1 MNTTFDKTRFV
12 KLLKW
17 EMMTERKDYM
27 RFAIGIALTL
37 TILFCA
43 TIISRYFDDV
53 NGYPEDT
60 LIMFKKDTVMILS
73 NLAWTVYLFTIFLGA
88 SFVFKNVATKQQRI
102 AFFSLPASNLEKFLV
117 RLFHVMIG
125 YPLCFLVA
133 LAFADIMQLFL
144 SFILLKGPDYS
155 VVVKS
160 VTALFTPIYSD
171 LNGEIIKGCLL
182 FPNGFT
188 LVGIMESLSYLT
200 FFAFNYAFWIFCGTL
215 FRRNAWLLTLASQ
228 VVIGF
233 VVIMIIR
240 VFPFPSI
247 GNLPNES
254 SALALAYLCIAI
266 AWVVIALMYWGS
278 YRLFSRM
285 QVINNTL
292 LILM

>member
-37 TILFCA
+37 TSLFCA
-43 TIISRYFDDV
+43 NIISRYFDDV
-53 NGYPEDT
+53 NGYTED
-60 LIMFKKDTVMILS
+60 LIIMFKKDTVMILS
-73 NLAWTVYLFTIFLGA
+73 NLAWTVYLFAIFLGA
-88 SFVFKNVATKQQRI
+88 SFVFKNVATKQKRI

-182 FPNGFT
+182 FPNGLT
-188 LVGIMESLSYLT
+188 LVGIMESLSYPT

-240 VFPFPSI
+240 VFCSPSV
-247 GNLPNES
+247 GNSLNES
-254 SALALAYLCIAI
+254 SALALAYLFIAI
-266 AWVVIALMYWGS
+266 AWVVIALMYCGS

-285 QVINNTL
+285 QVINNKWL
-292 LILM
+292 NV

>member
-17 EMMTERKDYM
+17 DMMTERKDYM
-27 RFAIGIALTL
+27 RFAIGIALAL
-37 TILFCA
+37 TFLFCA

-53 NGYPEDT
+53 NGYTEDT
-60 LIMFKKDTVMILS
+60 LIMLKKATVMILS
-73 NLAWTVYLFTIFLGA
+73 NLAWTVYLFAIFLGA

-117 RLFHVMIG
+117 RLFHVTIG

-155 VVVKS
+155 VVVKMITMLYS
-160 VTALFTPIYSD
+160 PICNEIS
-171 LNGEIIKGCLL
+171 GEVIKGCLL
-182 FPNGFT
+182 FPHGFT

-233 VVIMIIR
+233 VVIMIFR
-240 VFPFPSI
+240 VLSFPSI
-247 GNLPNES
+247 GNLLNES
-254 SALALAYLCIAI
+254 SALGLAYLFIAI
-266 AWVVIALMYWGS
+266 AWVVIALMYWVS

-285 QVINNTL
+285 QVINNKWL
-292 LILM
+292 NV

>member
-37 TILFCA
+37 TFLFSA

-53 NGYPEDT
+53 NGYTEDT
-60 LIMFKKDTVMILS
+60 LIMLKKATVMILS
-73 NLAWTVYLFTIFLGA
+73 NLAWTVYLFAIFLGA

-182 FPNGFT
+182 FPHGFT
-188 LVGIMESLSYLT
+188 LVGIMESLSYFT

-240 VFPFPSI
+240 VFPFPSV

-254 SALALAYLCIAI
+254 SALALAYLCIAM

-285 QVINNTL
+285 QVINNKWL
-292 LILM
+292 NV

>member
-17 EMMTERKDYM
+17 EMMIERKDYM

-37 TILFCA
+37 TFLFCA

-53 NGYPEDT
+53 NGYTEDT
-60 LIMFKKDTVMILS
+60 LIMLKKATVMMLS
-73 NLAWTVYLFTIFLGA
+73 NFAWAVYLFAIFLGA

-117 RLFHVMIG
+117 RLLHVMIG

-160 VTALFTPIYSD
+160 VTALFTPIYND
-171 LNGEIIKGCLL
+171 LNGEIIKGWLL

-233 VVIMIIR
+233 VVIMLIR
-240 VFPFPSI
+240 VFCSPSV
-247 GNLPNES
+247 GNSLNES

-285 QVINNTL
+285 QVINNKWL
-292 LILM
+292 NV

>member
-37 TILFCA
+37 TFLFCA

-160 VTALFTPIYSD
+160 VTALFTPIYKD

-240 VFPFPSI
+240 VFPFPSV

-285 QVINNTL
+285 QVVNNKWL
-292 LILM
+292 NV

>member
-17 EMMTERKDYM
+17 EMMTGRKDYM

-37 TILFCA
+37 TFLFCA
-43 TIISRYFDDV
+43 TIISLYFDDV
-53 NGYPEDT
+53 NRYPEDVM
-60 LIMFKKDTVMILS
+60 LGFKKGIAMKLS
-73 NLAWTVYLFTIFLGA
+73 VFAWTVYLFAIFLGV

-117 RLFHVMIG
+117 RLLHVMIG

-155 VVVKS
+155 VVVES
-160 VTALFTPIYSD
+160 VTALFTPIYND
-171 LNGEIIKGCLL
+171 INGEIIKGCLL

-188 LVGIMESLSYLT
+188 LVGITESLSYFT

-233 VVIMIIR
+233 VVIMLLR
-240 VFPFPSI
+240 VFSFPSV
-247 GNLPNES
+247 GNSLNES
-254 SALALAYLCIAI
+254 SALALAYLFIAI

-278 YRLFSRM
+278 YRLFSCM
-285 QVINNTL
+285 QVINNKWL
-292 LILM
+292 NV

>member
-37 TILFCA
+37 TFLFCA

-60 LIMFKKDTVMILS
+60 LIMFKKDIVMILS
-73 NLAWTVYLFTIFLGA
+73 ILAWTVYLFAIFLGA

-188 LVGIMESLSYLT
+188 LVGIMESLCYPT

-247 GNLPNES
+247 GNSLNES

-285 QVINNTL
+285 QVINNKWL
-292 LILM
+292 NV

>member
-37 TILFCA
+37 TSLFCA
-43 TIISRYFDDV
+43 SIISRYFDDV
-53 NGYPEDT
+53 NGYTED
-60 LIMFKKDTVMILS
+60 LIIMFKKDTVMILS
-73 NLAWTVYLFTIFLGA
+73 NLAWTVYLFAIFLGA

-155 VVVKS
+155 VLVKS

-188 LVGIMESLSYLT
+188 LVGVMESLSYPT

-215 FRRNAWLLTLASQ
+215 FSRNAWLLTLASQ

-240 VFPFPSI
+240 VFCSPSV
-247 GNLPNES
+247 GNSLNES
-254 SALALAYLCIAI
+254 SALALVYLFIAI
-266 AWVVIALMYWGS
+266 AWVVIALMYCGS

-285 QVINNTL
+285 QVVNNKWL
-292 LILM
+292 NV

>member
-17 EMMTERKDYM
+17 DMMTERKDYM

-37 TILFCA
+37 TFLFCA

-53 NGYPEDT
+53 NGYTED
-60 LIMFKKDTVMILS
+60 LIIMFKKSTVMILS
-73 NLAWTVYLFTIFLGA
+73 NFAWTVYLFAIFLGA

-155 VVVKS
+155 VLVKMITMLYS
-160 VTALFTPIYSD
+160 PIYNEIS
-171 LNGEIIKGCLL
+171 GEVIKGCLL
-182 FPNGFT
+182 FPHGFT

-240 VFPFPSI
+240 VFPFPSV

-285 QVINNTL
+285 QVINNKWL
-292 LILM
+292 NV

>member
-37 TILFCA
+37 TFLFCA

-160 VTALFTPIYSD
+160 VTALFTPIYKD
-171 LNGEIIKGCLL
+171 INGEIIKGWLL

-188 LVGIMESLSYLT
+188 LVGIMESLSYFT

-233 VVIMIIR
+233 VVIMIFR
-240 VFPFPSI
+240 VLSFPSV
-247 GNLPNES
+247 GNLLNES
-254 SALALAYLCIAI
+254 SALALAYLFIAI

-285 QVINNTL
+285 QVINNKWL
-292 LILM
+292 NV

>member
-37 TILFCA
+37 TSLFCA

-53 NGYPEDT
+53 NGYTED
-60 LIMFKKDTVMILS
+60 LIIMFKKDTVMILS
-73 NLAWTVYLFTIFLGA
+73 NLAWTVYLFAIFLGA

-102 AFFSLPASNLEKFLV
+102 AFFSLPASNMEKFLV

-144 SFILLKGPDYS
+144 SFILLKSPDYS

-188 LVGIMESLSYLT
+188 LVGIMESLSYPT

-240 VFPFPSI
+240 VFCSPSV
-247 GNLPNES
+247 GNSLNES
-254 SALALAYLCIAI
+254 SALALAYLFIAI

-285 QVINNTL
+285 QVINNKWL
-292 LILM
+292 NV

>member
-1 MNTTFDKTRFV
+1 MNTSFDKTRFV

-37 TILFCA
+37 TLLFCA
-43 TIISRYFDDV
+43 TIIALYFDDV
-53 NGYPEDT
+53 NGYPEDVM
-60 LIMFKKDTVMILS
+60 LEFKKGIAMELS
-73 NLAWTVYLFTIFLGA
+73 VFAWAVYLFAIFLGA

-117 RLFHVMIG
+117 RLLHVMIG

-133 LAFADIMQLFL
+133 LAFADVMQLFL

-155 VVVKS
+155 VMVKS
-160 VTALFTPIYSD
+160 VTALFTPFYNDI
-171 LNGEIIKGCLL
+171 NGEIIKGYLL

-188 LVGIMESLSYLT
+188 LVGITESLSYLT

-233 VVIMIIR
+233 VVIMIFR
-240 VFPFPSI
+240 VLSFPSI
-247 GNLPNES
+247 GNLLNES
-254 SALALAYLCIAI
+254 SALALAYLFIAI

-285 QVINNTL
+285 QVINNKWL
-292 LILM
+292 NV

>member
-37 TILFCA
+37 TSLFCA
-43 TIISRYFDDV
+43 NIISRYFDDV
-53 NGYPEDT
+53 NGYTED
-60 LIMFKKDTVMILS
+60 LIIMFKKDTVMILS
-73 NLAWTVYLFTIFLGA
+73 NLAWTVYLFAIFLGA

-188 LVGIMESLSYLT
+188 LVGIMESLSYPT
-200 FFAFNYAFWIFCGTL
+200 FFAFNYAFWIFCGAL

-240 VFPFPSI
+240 VFCSPSV
-247 GNLPNES
+247 GNSLNES
-254 SALALAYLCIAI
+254 SALALAYLFIAI
-266 AWVVIALMYWGS
+266 AWVVIALMYCGS

-285 QVINNTL
+285 QVINNKWL
-292 LILM
+292 NV

>member
-1 MNTTFDKTRFV
+1 
-12 KLLKW
+12 
-17 EMMTERKDYM
+17 
-27 RFAIGIALTL
+27 
-37 TILFCA
+37 
-43 TIISRYFDDV
+43 
-53 NGYPEDT
+53 
-60 LIMFKKDTVMILS
+60 MILS

-285 QVINNTL
+285 QVINNKWL
-292 LILM
+292 NV

>member
-37 TILFCA
+37 TFLFCA
-43 TIISRYFDDV
+43 SIISRYFDDV
-53 NGYPEDT
+53 NGYTED
-60 LIMFKKDTVMILS
+60 LIIMFKKDTVMILS
-73 NLAWTVYLFTIFLGA
+73 NLAWTVYLFAIFLGA

-188 LVGIMESLSYLT
+188 LVGIMESLIYPT

-228 VVIGF
+228 MVIGF

-240 VFPFPSI
+240 VFCSPSV
-247 GNLPNES
+247 GNSLNES
-254 SALALAYLCIAI
+254 SALALVYLFIAI
-266 AWVVIALMYWGS
+266 AWVVIALMYCGS

-285 QVINNTL
+285 QVVNNKWL
-292 LILM
+292 NV

>member
-37 TILFCA
+37 TFLFCA

-53 NGYPEDT
+53 NGYTEDT
-60 LIMFKKDTVMILS
+60 LIMLKKATVMMLS
-73 NLAWTVYLFTIFLGA
+73 NFAWAVYLFAIFLGA

-155 VVVKS
+155 VVVKMITMLYS
-160 VTALFTPIYSD
+160 PIYNEIS
-171 LNGEIIKGCLL
+171 GEVIKGCLL

-188 LVGIMESLSYLT
+188 LVGVMESLSYLT

-233 VVIMIIR
+233 VVIMIFR
-240 VFPFPSI
+240 VLSFPSI
-247 GNLPNES
+247 GNLLNES
-254 SALALAYLCIAI
+254 SALTLAYLFIAI

-285 QVINNTL
+285 QVINNKWL
-292 LILM
+292 NV

>member
-37 TILFCA
+37 TFLFCA

-144 SFILLKGPDYS
+144 SFILLKSPDYS

-285 QVINNTL
+285 QVINNKWL
-292 LILM
+292 NV

>member
-17 EMMTERKDYM
+17 EMMTGRKDYM

-37 TILFCA
+37 TFLFCA
-43 TIISRYFDDV
+43 TIISLYFDDM
-53 NGYPEDT
+53 NRYPEDVM
-60 LIMFKKDTVMILS
+60 LGFKKGIAMKLS
-73 NLAWTVYLFTIFLGA
+73 VFAWTVYLFAIFLGA

-117 RLFHVMIG
+117 RLLHVMIG

-155 VVVKS
+155 VVVES
-160 VTALFTPIYSD
+160 VTVLFTPIYND
-171 LNGEIIKGCLL
+171 INGEIIKGCLL

-188 LVGIMESLSYLT
+188 LVGITESLSYFT

-233 VVIMIIR
+233 VVIMILR
-240 VFPFPSI
+240 VLCFPSVD
-247 GNLPNES
+247 NSLDES

-285 QVINNTL
+285 QVINNKWL
-292 LILM
+292 NV

>member
-17 EMMTERKDYM
+17 EMMTGRKDYM

-37 TILFCA
+37 TFLFCA
-43 TIISRYFDDV
+43 TIIALYFDDV
-53 NGYPEDT
+53 NRYPEDVM
-60 LIMFKKDTVMILS
+60 LEFKKGIAMELS
-73 NLAWTVYLFTIFLGA
+73 VFAWAVYLFAIFLGA

-117 RLFHVMIG
+117 RLLHVMIG

-160 VTALFTPIYSD
+160 VTALFTPFYKDI
-171 LNGEIIKGCLL
+171 NGEIIKGWLL

-240 VFPFPSI
+240 VLGFPSV
-247 GNLPNES
+247 GNLLNES

-285 QVINNTL
+285 QVVNNKWL
-292 LILM
+292 NV

>member
-37 TILFCA
+37 TFLFCA

-53 NGYPEDT
+53 NGYTEDT
-60 LIMFKKDTVMILS
+60 LIMLKKATVMILS
-73 NLAWTVYLFTIFLGA
+73 NFAWAVYLFAIFLGA

-133 LAFADIMQLFL
+133 LVFADIMQLFL

-155 VVVKS
+155 VVVKMITMLYS
-160 VTALFTPIYSD
+160 PIYNEIS
-171 LNGEIIKGCLL
+171 GEVIKGCLL
-182 FPNGFT
+182 FPHGFT

-233 VVIMIIR
+233 VVIMILR
-240 VFPFPSI
+240 VLSFPSI
-247 GNLPNES
+247 GNLLNES

-285 QVINNTL
+285 QVINNKWL
-292 LILM
+292 NV

>member
-37 TILFCA
+37 TFLFSA

-53 NGYPEDT
+53 NGYTED
-60 LIMFKKDTVMILS
+60 LIIMFKKSSVMILS
-73 NLAWTVYLFTIFLGA
+73 DLAWTVYLFAIFLGA

-117 RLFHVMIG
+117 RLLHVMIG

-160 VTALFTPIYSD
+160 VTALFTPIYKD
-171 LNGEIIKGCLL
+171 INGEIIKGWLL

-233 VVIMIIR
+233 VVIMIFR
-240 VFPFPSI
+240 VLSFPSI
-247 GNLPNES
+247 GNLLNES
-254 SALALAYLCIAI
+254 SALALAYLFIAI

-285 QVINNTL
+285 QVINNKWL
-292 LILM
+292 NV

>member
-1 MNTTFDKTRFV
+1 MNTSFDKTRFV

-37 TILFCA
+37 TFLFCA
-43 TIISRYFDDV
+43 TIIALYFDDV
-53 NGYPEDT
+53 NGYPEDVM
-60 LIMFKKDTVMILS
+60 LELKKGIAMKLS
-73 NLAWTVYLFTIFLGA
+73 VFAWTVYLFTIFLGA

-117 RLFHVMIG
+117 RLLHVMIG

-160 VTALFTPIYSD
+160 VTAQFTPIYKD
-171 LNGEIIKGCLL
+171 INGEIIKGWLL

-240 VFPFPSI
+240 VLGFPSV
-247 GNLPNES
+247 GNLLNES

-285 QVINNTL
+285 QVINNKWL
-292 LILM
+292 NV

>member
-17 EMMTERKDYM
+17 EMMTGRKDYM

-37 TILFCA
+37 TFLFCA
-43 TIISRYFDDV
+43 TIIALYFDDV
-53 NGYPEDT
+53 NGYPEDVM
-60 LIMFKKDTVMILS
+60 LEFKKGIAMKLS
-73 NLAWTVYLFTIFLGA
+73 VFAWTVYLFTIFLGA

-117 RLFHVMIG
+117 RLLHVMIG

-133 LAFADIMQLFL
+133 LAFADVMQLFL

-155 VVVKS
+155 VMVKS
-160 VTALFTPIYSD
+160 VTALFTPFYNDI
-171 LNGEIIKGCLL
+171 NGEIIKGYLL

-188 LVGIMESLSYLT
+188 LVGITESLSYLT

-240 VFPFPSI
+240 VLGFPSV
-247 GNLPNES
+247 GNLLNES

-285 QVINNTL
+285 QVVNNKWL
-292 LILM
+292 NV

>member
-1 MNTTFDKTRFV
+1 MNTSFDKTRFV

-17 EMMTERKDYM
+17 EMMTGRKDYM

-37 TILFCA
+37 TFLFCA
-43 TIISRYFDDV
+43 TIIALYFDDV
-53 NGYPEDT
+53 NGYPEDVM
-60 LIMFKKDTVMILS
+60 LEFKKGIAMELS
-73 NLAWTVYLFTIFLGA
+73 VFAWAVYLFAIFLGA

-117 RLFHVMIG
+117 RLLHVMIG

-133 LAFADIMQLFL
+133 LAFADVMQLFL

-155 VVVKS
+155 VMVKS
-160 VTALFTPIYSD
+160 VTALFTPFYNDI
-171 LNGEIIKGCLL
+171 NGEIIKGYLL

-188 LVGIMESLSYLT
+188 LVGITESLSYLT

-240 VFPFPSI
+240 VLGFPSV
-247 GNLPNES
+247 GNLLNES

-285 QVINNTL
+285 QVINNKWL
-292 LILM
+292 NV

>member
-37 TILFCA
+37 TFLFCA
-43 TIISRYFDDV
+43 NIISRYFDDV
-53 NGYPEDT
+53 NGYTED
-60 LIMFKKDTVMILS
+60 LIIKFKKDTVMILS
-73 NLAWTVYLFTIFLGA
+73 NLAWTVYLFAIFLGA

-171 LNGEIIKGCLL
+171 LNGEIIKGFL
-182 FPNGFT
+182 FSNGFT

-240 VFPFPSI
+240 VFCSPSV
-247 GNLPNES
+247 GNSLNES
-254 SALALAYLCIAI
+254 SALALAYLFIAI
-266 AWVVIALMYWGS
+266 AWVVIALMYCGS

-285 QVINNTL
+285 QVVNNKWL
-292 LILM
+292 NV

>member
-37 TILFCA
+37 TFLFCA

-73 NLAWTVYLFTIFLGA
+73 NLAWTVYLFAIFLGA

-182 FPNGFT
+182 FPHGFT

-240 VFPFPSI
+240 VFPFPSV

-285 QVINNTL
+285 QVINNKWL
-292 LILM
+292 NV

>member
-37 TILFCA
+37 TFLFCA

-53 NGYPEDT
+53 NGYTEDT
-60 LIMFKKDTVMILS
+60 LIMLKKATVMILS

-155 VVVKS
+155 VLVKMITMLYS
-160 VTALFTPIYSD
+160 PIYNEIS
-171 LNGEIIKGCLL
+171 GEVIKGCLL
-182 FPNGFT
+182 FPHGFT

-240 VFPFPSI
+240 VVSFPSV
-247 GNLPNES
+247 GNSLNES

-285 QVINNTL
+285 QVINNKWL
-292 LILM
+292 NV

>member
-17 EMMTERKDYM
+17 EMMTGRKDYM

-37 TILFCA
+37 TFLFCA
-43 TIISRYFDDV
+43 TIISLYFDDM
-53 NGYPEDT
+53 NRYPEDVM
-60 LIMFKKDTVMILS
+60 LGFKKGIAMKLS
-73 NLAWTVYLFTIFLGA
+73 VFAWTVYLFAIFLGA

-117 RLFHVMIG
+117 RLLHVMIG

-155 VVVKS
+155 VVVES
-160 VTALFTPIYSD
+160 VTALFTPIYND
-171 LNGEIIKGCLL
+171 INGEIIKGCLL

-188 LVGIMESLSYLT
+188 LVGITESLSYFT
-200 FFAFNYAFWIFCGTL
+200 FLAFNYAFWIFCGTL

-233 VVIMIIR
+233 VVIMILR
-240 VFPFPSI
+240 VLCFPSVD
-247 GNLPNES
+247 NSLDES
-254 SALALAYLCIAI
+254 SSLALAYLCIAI
-266 AWVVIALMYWGS
+266 AWEVIALMYWGS

-285 QVINNTL
+285 QVINNKWL
-292 LILM
+292 NV

>member
-17 EMMTERKDYM
+17 EMMIERKDYM

-37 TILFCA
+37 TFLFCA
-43 TIISRYFDDV
+43 TIIALYFDDV
-53 NGYPEDT
+53 NGYPEDVM
-60 LIMFKKDTVMILS
+60 LEFKKGIAMKLS
-73 NLAWTVYLFTIFLGA
+73 VFAWTVYLFTIFLGA

-160 VTALFTPIYSD
+160 VTALFTPIYKD
-171 LNGEIIKGCLL
+171 INGEIIKGWLL

-188 LVGIMESLSYLT
+188 LVGIRESLSYLT

-233 VVIMIIR
+233 VVIMIFR
-240 VFPFPSI
+240 VLSFPSI
-247 GNLPNES
+247 GNLLNES
-254 SALALAYLCIAI
+254 SALTLVYLCIAI

-285 QVINNTL
+285 QVINNKWL
-292 LILM
+292 NV

>member
-17 EMMTERKDYM
+17 EMMTGRKDYM
-27 RFAIGIALTL
+27 RFAIGVALTL
-37 TILFCA
+37 TFLFCA

-60 LIMFKKDTVMILS
+60 MIMFKKGTVMILS
-73 NLAWTVYLFTIFLGA
+73 NFAWAVYLFAIFLGA

-102 AFFSLPASNLEKFLV
+102 AYFSLPASNLEKFLV

-155 VVVKS
+155 VVVKM
-160 VTALFTPIYSD
+160 VTMLFSPIYNEIS
-171 LNGEIIKGCLL
+171 GEVIKGCLL
-182 FPNGFT
+182 FPHGFT
-188 LVGIMESLSYLT
+188 LVGVMESLSYLT

-240 VFPFPSI
+240 VFCTPSV
-247 GNLPNES
+247 GNSLNES

-285 QVINNTL
+285 QVINNKWL
-292 LILM
+292 NV

>member
-37 TILFCA
+37 TFLFCA
-43 TIISRYFDDV
+43 TIIALYFDDV
-53 NGYPEDT
+53 NGYPEDVM
-60 LIMFKKDTVMILS
+60 LELKKGIAMKLS
-73 NLAWTVYLFTIFLGA
+73 VFAWTVYLFTIFLGA

-117 RLFHVMIG
+117 RLLHVMIG

-155 VVVKS
+155 VVVES
-160 VTALFTPIYSD
+160 VTALFTPIYKD
-171 LNGEIIKGCLL
+171 INGEIIKGWLL

-200 FFAFNYAFWIFCGTL
+200 FFAFNYAFWIFCE
-215 FRRNAWLLTLASQ
+215 Q
-228 VVIGF
+228 
-233 VVIMIIR
+233 
-240 VFPFPSI
+240 
-247 GNLPNES
+247 
-254 SALALAYLCIAI
+254 
-266 AWVVIALMYWGS
+266 
-278 YRLFSRM
+278 
-285 QVINNTL
+285 
-292 LILM
+292 

>member
-1 MNTTFDKTRFV
+1 MNTSFDKTRFV

-37 TILFCA
+37 TFLFCA

-53 NGYPEDT
+53 NGYTED
-60 LIMFKKDTVMILS
+60 LIIMFKKSTVMILS
-73 NLAWTVYLFTIFLGA
+73 NFAWTVYLFTIFLGA

-160 VTALFTPIYSD
+160 VTALFTPFYKDI
-171 LNGEIIKGCLL
+171 NGEIIKGWLL

-240 VFPFPSI
+240 VLSFPSI
-247 GNLPNES
+247 GNLLNES
-254 SALALAYLCIAI
+254 SALALAYLFIAI

-285 QVINNTL
+285 QVINNKWL
-292 LILM
+292 NV

>member
-1 MNTTFDKTRFV
+1 MNTTFDRTRFV

-37 TILFCA
+37 TFLFCA

-53 NGYPEDT
+53 NGYTED
-60 LIMFKKDTVMILS
+60 LIIMFKKSTVMILS
-73 NLAWTVYLFTIFLGA
+73 NLAWTVYLFAIFLGA

-155 VVVKS
+155 VVVKMITMLYS
-160 VTALFTPIYSD
+160 PIYNEIS
-171 LNGEIIKGCLL
+171 GEVIKDCLL
-182 FPNGFT
+182 FPHGFT
-188 LVGIMESLSYLT
+188 LVGVMESLSYLT

-233 VVIMIIR
+233 VVIMILR
-240 VFPFPSI
+240 VLCFPSI
-247 GNLPNES
+247 GNSLNES

-285 QVINNTL
+285 QVINNKWL
-292 LILM
+292 NV

>member
-1 MNTTFDKTRFV
+1 
-12 KLLKW
+12 
-17 EMMTERKDYM
+17 
-27 RFAIGIALTL
+27 
-37 TILFCA
+37 
-43 TIISRYFDDV
+43 
-53 NGYPEDT
+53 
-60 LIMFKKDTVMILS
+60 MFKKDTVMILS
-73 NLAWTVYLFTIFLGA
+73 NLAWTVYLFAIFLGA

-240 VFPFPSI
+240 VFCSPSV
-247 GNLPNES
+247 GNSLNES
-254 SALALAYLCIAI
+254 SALALAYLFIAI
-266 AWVVIALMYWGS
+266 AWVVIALMYCGS

-285 QVINNTL
+285 QVINNKWL
-292 LILM
+292 NV

>member
-12 KLLKW
+12 QLLKW

-37 TILFCA
+37 TFLFCA

-53 NGYPEDT
+53 NGYTEDMM
-60 LIMFKKDTVMILS
+60 IMFKKGTVMILS
-73 NLAWTVYLFTIFLGA
+73 NLAWTVYLFAIFLGA

-144 SFILLKGPDYS
+144 SFILFKGPDYS

-160 VTALFTPIYSD
+160 VTALFTPIYND
-171 LNGEIIKGCLL
+171 LNGEIIKGWLL

-233 VVIMIIR
+233 VVIMLIR
-240 VFPFPSI
+240 VFCSPSV
-247 GNLPNES
+247 GNSLNES

-285 QVINNTL
+285 QVINNKWL
-292 LILM
+292 NV

>member
-1 MNTTFDKTRFV
+1 MNTSFDKTRFV

-17 EMMTERKDYM
+17 EMMTGRKDYM

-37 TILFCA
+37 TFLFCA
-43 TIISRYFDDV
+43 TIIALYFDDV
-53 NGYPEDT
+53 NRYPEDVM
-60 LIMFKKDTVMILS
+60 LEFKKGIAMELS
-73 NLAWTVYLFTIFLGA
+73 VFAWAVYLFAIFLGA

-117 RLFHVMIG
+117 RLLHVMIG

-155 VVVKS
+155 VMVKS
-160 VTALFTPIYSD
+160 VTALFTPFYNDI
-171 LNGEIIKGCLL
+171 NGEIIKGYLL

-188 LVGIMESLSYLT
+188 LVGITESLSYLT

-240 VFPFPSI
+240 VLGFPSV
-247 GNLPNES
+247 GNLLNES

-285 QVINNTL
+285 QVINNKWL
-292 LILM
+292 NV

>member
-17 EMMTERKDYM
+17 DMMTERKDYM

-37 TILFCA
+37 TFLFCA

-60 LIMFKKDTVMILS
+60 LILFKKDTVMILS
-73 NLAWTVYLFTIFLGA
+73 NLAWTVYLFAIFLGA

-117 RLFHVMIG
+117 RLFHVMVG

-182 FPNGFT
+182 FPHGFT
-188 LVGIMESLSYLT
+188 LVGIMKSLSYFT

-247 GNLPNES
+247 GNSLNES
-254 SALALAYLCIAI
+254 SALALAYLFIVI

-285 QVINNTL
+285 QVINNKWL
-292 LILM
+292 NV

>member
-17 EMMTERKDYM
+17 EMMTGRKDYM

-37 TILFCA
+37 TFLFCA
-43 TIISRYFDDV
+43 TIIALYFDDV
-53 NGYPEDT
+53 NRYPEDVM
-60 LIMFKKDTVMILS
+60 LEFKKGIAMELS
-73 NLAWTVYLFTIFLGA
+73 VFAWAVYLFAIFLGA

-117 RLFHVMIG
+117 RLLHVMIG

-133 LAFADIMQLFL
+133 LAFADVMQLFL

-155 VVVKS
+155 VMVKS
-160 VTALFTPIYSD
+160 VTALFTPFYNDI
-171 LNGEIIKGCLL
+171 NGEIIKGYLL

-188 LVGIMESLSYLT
+188 LVGITESLSYLT

-240 VFPFPSI
+240 VLGFPSV
-247 GNLPNES
+247 GNLLNES

-285 QVINNTL
+285 QVINNKWL
-292 LILM
+292 NV

>member
-17 EMMTERKDYM
+17 EMMTGRKDYM

-37 TILFCA
+37 TFLFCA
-43 TIISRYFDDV
+43 TIISLYFDDM
-53 NGYPEDT
+53 NRYPEDVM
-60 LIMFKKDTVMILS
+60 LGFKKGIAMKLS
-73 NLAWTVYLFTIFLGA
+73 VFAWTVYLFAIFLSA

-155 VVVKS
+155 VVVKMITMLYS
-160 VTALFTPIYSD
+160 PIYNEIS
-171 LNGEIIKGCLL
+171 GEVIKGCLL
-182 FPNGFT
+182 FPHGFT
-188 LVGIMESLSYLT
+188 LVGVMESLSYLT

-233 VVIMIIR
+233 VVIMIFR
-240 VFPFPSI
+240 VLSFPSI
-247 GNLPNES
+247 GNLLNES
-254 SALALAYLCIAI
+254 SALTLAYLFIAI

-285 QVINNTL
+285 QVINNKWL
-292 LILM
+292 NV